1 MNFISQLGQKFAN
14 FLGENTD
21 VDQLSEE
28 TQMSSDFL
36 DPDYLADILPY
47 RLYDPERKIYE
58 NKKSFGFVIEAIPL
72 LGGSEEAQKE
82 LSSLIREIGEEGAD
96 IQTFM
101 IADHRIGRF
110 LDLWAKPRHQQG
122 GIFAKIADKKRI
134 FFQDEGVQGDVPPRI
149 FRFFISYS
157 QPKPVEKNIP
167 FFLKNLTEKKKKVF
181 ETFARLSQPFETEPT
196 QLIELLSGILNFDPN
211 PSIQTRRVWNKAT
224 WISKQVGLPGSA
236 IEVSK
241 EGMIFHGKNPAMMR
255 TYEAVDFPDRW
266 SLGYMGEMIG
276 DFLNQAYRIA
286 SPFYIHYGIHFPS
299 QQKTE
304 TKFQGKAKVLEH
316 QAKFPALVRMFPNM
330 PREREEN
337 FFVQKQLLEGE
348 KFVETRLSC
357 GLWAA
362 KDRFVKSESI
372 LMALFQKY
380 GFRLKENHFIHLPDF
395 LSSLPMAWGEDS
407 GFVKGLKRIRCMR
420 TTLTKE
426 TGFFIPCVGEW
437 WGNSNQGML
446 LTGRRG
452 QLATWDPFAVEGNLN
467 TVVVGPSGSGKS
479 VFMQEMIM
487 NQLGQGS
494 RVFVLD
500 LGRSFE
506 KLCHLLGGQYLAFSD
521 QSQFN
526 LNPFRFV
533 KAKGDIEA
541 QNAAL
546 EMVSSII
553 ATMAMPTQKIDKE
566 RADILNAIVK
576 ATWDKKG
583 EKATVDDVIE
593 LIKTTSFRSELMIG
607 AAESLCEGLKKFTQQ
622 GAYANY
628 FYGSNFVDFQNDLV
642 VIETEELKNMAD
654 LQSVILQ
661 IFTLTIS
668 NQVFMGDRNKRCMIC
683 IDEAWDL
690 LKSPQMEGFIE
701 SLARR
706 LRKYNGALVIGTQSL
721 KDFERSHGARAAFQ
735 NSNWLL
741 MLGKDNDS
749 INTLKRENL
758 IPMNDLK
765 EMALSSLRMEEGK
778 YSEVFIYHKGSGFFS
793 VNQLKLDPF
802 SAALYSTNA
811 TEFQAVQE
819 LKRHGLSIEDA
830 LEWILIHKVEFK
842 YLLSNGHKIREAI
855 NTLLKTTNPNGVSHG
870 KSSKNPSNV
879 SRSTNR
885 MCEL

>member
-1 MNFISQLGQKFAN
+1 MSFFNQMGQRIAD
-14 FLGENTD
+14 FLGASTE
-21 VDQLSEE
+21 VDQLARERE
-28 TQMSSDFL
+28 PLSDFL

-47 RLYDPERKIYE
+47 RLYDSERKIYE
-58 NKKSFGFVIEAIPL
+58 NKTSFGFVIEAIPVL
-72 LGGSEEAQKE
+72 AGSEEAQKE
-82 LSSLIREIGEEGAD
+82 LSALIREIGEEGAD
-96 IQTFM
+96 IQACMF
-101 IADHRIGRF
+101 ADYRIGRF
-110 LDLWAKPRHQQG
+110 LDLWAQPRRQRG
-122 GIFAKIADKKRI
+122 GIFEKIADKKQT
-134 FFQDEGVQGDVPPRI
+134 FFKEESLAHDVPPRI
-149 FRFFISYS
+149 FRFFLSYS
-157 QPKPVEKNIP
+157 QPKPSEKNIP
-167 FFLKNLTEKKKKVF
+167 FFLDSLVEKKKKAL
-181 ETFARLSQPFETEPT
+181 ETFARFSQSFEIEPT
-196 QLIELLSGILNFDPN
+196 QLIEVLSGIVNFD
-211 PSIQTRRVWNKAT
+211 SDTSMQTRRSWNKNT
-224 WISKQVGLPGSA
+224 WISRQVGVPGSA
-236 IEVSK
+236 IEIRKDGLV
-241 EGMIFHGKNPAMMR
+241 FHGANSNSMMR

-266 SLGYMGEMIG
+266 NLGYMGEMIG
-276 DFLNQAYRIA
+276 DFLNQSYRIS

-299 QQKTE
+299 QQKVE
-304 TKFQGKAKVLEH
+304 TKFQGKAKMLEH

-357 GLWAA
+357 GLWA
-362 KDRFVKSESI
+362 DRDHLVRSEST

-380 GFRLKENHFIHLPDF
+380 GFRLKENHYVHLPDF

-407 GFVKGLKRIRCMR
+407 PYVKGLKRIRCMR
-420 TTLTKE
+420 TTLTQE
-426 TGFFIPCVGEW
+426 TGNFIPCVGEW
-437 WGNSNQGML
+437 WGNSNQGMI

-487 NQLGQGS
+487 SQLGQGS
-494 RVFVLD
+494 RIFVLD

-506 KLCHLLGGQYLAFSD
+506 KLCHLLEGQYLNFSD

-526 LNPFRFV
+526 LNPFNFI

-553 ATMAMPTQKIDKE
+553 ATMAMPSQKIDKE
-566 RADILNAIVK
+566 RADILSALVK
-576 ATWDKKG
+576 ATWEKKG
-583 EKATVDDVIE
+583 DHATIDDVIE
-593 LIKTTSFRSELMIG
+593 RIKNTSFRSELMIG
-607 AAESLCEGLKKFTQQ
+607 AAESLQEGLKKFTKQ

-628 FYGSNFVDFQNDLV
+628 FYGSNQVDFQNDLV

-668 NQVFMGDRNKRCMIC
+668 NQIFMGDRNKRCMIC

-706 LRKYNGALVIGTQSL
+706 LRKYNGALVVGTQSL

-749 INTLKRENL
+749 MNTLKKENL
-758 IPMNDLK
+758 IPMSDLK

-802 SAALYSTNA
+802 SAALYSTKA

-819 LKRHGLSIEDA
+819 LKRHGLSIENA
-830 LEWILIHKVEFK
+830 LDWLLTHKAEFK
-842 YLLSNGHKIREAI
+842 HCLSNGQKIREAI
-855 NTLLKTTNPNGVSHG
+855 NALLKTNNPKGDPYV
-870 KSSKNPSNV
+870 KK
-879 SRSTNR
+879 
-885 MCEL
+885 